1 MQIAIDIIDFINDF
15 NEPIEVFEWLNIGTS
30 ISSQRQNGFIGALAF
45 IEKSLQMNKEF
56 ILHSDVEVFS
66 IPDGE
71 KILLKKGIPG
81 IITQSLGN
89 NFTIVVEGNMYQVK
103 GSDAEAIG
111 EEKKS
116 IVSNNFANKEEVWNI
131 LQTCYDPEIPVNIVD
146 LGLVYDCTISEE
158 KDGVSVS
165 IQMTLTAPGCGMGP
179 IIADEVKEK
188 ILSLHGTKSVEVEL
202 VWEPQ
207 WNQDMMSDAAKLQL
221 GLY

>member
-1 MQIAIDIIDFINDF
+1 
-15 NEPIEVFEWLNIGTS
+15 
-30 ISSQRQNGFIGALAF
+30 
-45 IEKSLQMNKEF
+45 MNKEF

-71 KILLKKGIPG
+71 KILLKKGMPC
-81 IITQSLGN
+81 IITQSLGD

-131 LQTCYDPEIPVNIVD
+131 LETCYDPEIPVNIVD
-146 LGLVYDCTISEE
+146 LGLVYDCTVSEE

-165 IQMTLTAPGCGMGP
+165 IKMTLTAPGCGMGP
-179 IIADEVKEK
+179 VIADEVKEK
-188 ILSLHGTKSVEVEL
+188 ILSLHGTKDVEVEL

>member
-1 MQIAIDIIDFINDF
+1 
-15 NEPIEVFEWLNIGTS
+15 
-30 ISSQRQNGFIGALAF
+30 
-45 IEKSLQMNKEF
+45 MNKEF

-71 KILLKKGIPG
+71 KILLEKGMPG

-179 IIADEVKEK
+179 VIADEVKEK